1 MNALIRLFPYIA
13 ATLLSASAFA
23 QTGEATLIIKYP
35 FSNYTV
41 GATGAA
47 NVRIND
53 GTPYLIEQ
61 DYGANKTTQIIQKVH
76 PGVVKIESS
85 HWKLDDANYINQF
98 DVKAGKTY
106 TVVVFMMAYQ
116 MWDVMY
122 SASQDMLGKNLAP
135 QKSEYSNYT
144 IKNQLISIKNNESTP

>member
-1 MNALIRLFPYIA
+1 MKSLIWLFPPIIA
-13 ATLLSASAFA
+13 ALLSTNAMA
-23 QTGEATLIIKYP
+23 QTGEATIVIKYP

-61 DYGANKTTQIIQKVH
+61 DYGANKTTQFTQKVN

-85 HWKLDDANYINQF
+85 HWKLDDANYINIF
-98 DVKAGKTY
+98 EVVAGKTY

-122 SASQDMLGKNLAP
+122 SASQDMLVKNQHP

-144 IKNQLISIKNNESTP
+144 IKNQVISIK

>member
-1 MNALIRLFPYIA
+1 MKSLIWLFPPIIA
-13 ATLLSASAFA
+13 ALLSTNAMA
-23 QTGEATLIIKYP
+23 QTGEATIVIKYP

-61 DYGANKTTQIIQKVH
+61 DYGANKTTQIIQKVS

-85 HWKLDDANYINQF
+85 HWKLDDANYINKF
-98 DVKAGKTY
+98 DVIAGKTY

-122 SASQDMLGKNLAP
+122 SASQDMLVKNLVP
-135 QKSEYSNYT
+135 QKTEYSNYT
-144 IKNQLISIKNNESTP
+144 IKNQLISIKNN

>member
-1 MNALIRLFPYIA
+1 MKKI
-13 ATLLSASAFA
+13 LLSTIALFLSLGAYA
-23 QTGEATLIIKYP
+23 QTGEATIVIKYP

-53 GTPYLIEQ
+53 GNPFLIEQ
-61 DYGANKTTQIIQKVH
+61 EYGANKTTQIIQKVS
-76 PGVVKIESS
+76 PGTVKIESS
-85 HWKLDDANYINQF
+85 HWKLDDANYINKF
-98 DVKAGKTY
+98 DVIAGKTY

-122 SASQDMLGKNLAP
+122 SASQDMLVKNQAP
-135 QKSEYSNYT
+135 QKSDYSNYT
-144 IKNQLISIKNNESTP
+144 VKNQVISIK